1 MNEPA
6 FPSIDVHGIPYKEM
20 TLRDY
25 FAAHVLPIIANDYD
39 VNKQYCSKIL
49 GITVLEYSQEKHW
62 HKFCAVE
69 AYKHADAML
78 EARKQ

>member
-1 MNEPA
+1 MNEPE
-6 FPSIDVHGIPYKEM
+6 FPVPTPVPGNAWM